1 MNLSELYKN
10 HQKLNDQRQKFHDA
24 IKNNDAEGVSDA
36 FTQMCEIIGDINR
49 EEYQQQLD
57 GMKQELDN
65 SVLYARGVRQLTND
79 EREYYQAVEKAMRA
93 DNPKQA
99 LENVTVVFPQT
110 VISRVM
116 DDLASKHPLLSKIQ
130 FTPTGG
136 AIRMMLNTD
145 GIHKAKWGKLC
156 AKIVEELTSG
166 FKEVDAGLYKL
177 SAFIPVCKA
186 QLDLGPEWL
195 DRYIRAILAEALA
208 NGLEEGIVMGDGND
222 QPIGMIRDVSESASV
237 QGGKYPEK
245 AKTKVT
251 DLELTTIGNLISL
264 LAVTPDGK
272 DRDPDDLIFLVNPQ
286 DYYQRVM
293 PTTTVKAPDG
303 TYRKDVLPV
312 DMTVIKTAALPRGQA
327 VFGVGRLYFAAV
339 GMNKGGKIEFSDDYR
354 FLEDE
359 RVYLIKLYANGLPVD
374 NNAFLNLDIS
384 GLQPVPFKVTTV
396 EAPTPSTDATLSALK
411 LGNLS
416 LSPAFTSAG
425 ITYTASTE
433 AATTTITATPAN
445 AGAKIEVKV
454 GTKVIENGKAATWA
468 DGENT
473 VTINVTAEDGTT
485 TKTYTVTVTKS

>member
-1 MNLSELYKN
+1 MNLTELYKN
-10 HQKLNDQRQKFHDA
+10 NQKLDEKRQKLHDA

-36 FTQMCEIIGDINR
+36 FTQMCEVIGDINR

-65 SVLYARGVRQLTND
+65 SVLYARGVRQLTNN

-130 FTPTGG
+130 FAPTGG

-222 QPIGMIRDVSESASV
+222 QPIGMVRDVSDDVAV
-237 QGGKYPEK
+237 IGGKTYPEK
-245 AKTKVT
+245 AKVKANDFEPATM
-251 DLELTTIGNLISL
+251 GNLISML
-264 LAVTPDGK
+264 GKTANGK
-272 DRDPDDLIFLVNPQ
+272 DRDPNDLILLVNPQ
-286 DYYQRVM
+286 DYYLRVM
-293 PTTTVKAPDG
+293 PATTVRAPDG
-303 TYRKDVLPV
+303 
-312 DMTVIKTAALPRGQA
+312 
-327 VFGVGRLYFAAV
+327 
-339 GMNKGGKIEFSDDYR
+339 
-354 FLEDE
+354 
-359 RVYLIKLYANGLPVD
+359 
-374 NNAFLNLDIS
+374 
-384 GLQPVPFKVTTV
+384 
-396 EAPTPSTDATLSALK
+396 
-411 LGNLS
+411 
-416 LSPAFTSAG
+416 
-425 ITYTASTE
+425 
-433 AATTTITATPAN
+433 
-445 AGAKIEVKV
+445 
-454 GTKVIENGKAATWA
+454 W
-468 DGENT
+468 
-473 VTINVTAEDGTT
+473 
-485 TKTYTVTVTKS
+485 

>member
-1 MNLSELYKN
+1 MHLSELYKKS
-10 HQKLNDQRQKFHDA
+10 QKLDGQRQQLA
-24 IKNNDAEGVSDA
+24 AAVKNNDADSLPGIFME
-36 FTQMCEIIGDINR
+36 MCQTIGEINA
-49 EEYQQQLD
+49 EEYEGQISGLRQQLD
-57 GMKQELDN
+57 N
-65 SVLYARGVRQLTND
+65 SALYARGVRQLTTE
-79 EREYYQAVEKAMRA
+79 ERDYYQSIATAMRS

-99 LENVTVVFPQT
+99 LENVSVVFPQT
-110 VISRVM
+110 IISRVI
-116 DDLASKHPLLSKIQ
+116 DDLAESHPLLSKIQ

-136 AIRMMLNTD
+136 AIRMMMNTD
-145 GIHKAKWGKLC
+145 GRHKGAWGKLC
-156 AKIVEELTSG
+156 DAIVEELTSG
-166 FKEVDAGLYKL
+166 FKEVDVGLFKL

-195 DRYIRAILAEALA
+195 DRYIRSILAEALA
-208 NGLEEGIVMGDGND
+208 NGLEEGIVMGDGKE

-237 QGGKYPEK
+237 QAGKYPEK
-245 AKTKVT
+245 AKIKVT
-251 DLELTTIGNLISL
+251 DLEPATIGNLVSL
-264 LAVTPDGK
+264 LATTANGK
-272 DRDPDDLIFLVNPQ
+272 DRDPADLILLVNPQ
-286 DYYQRVM
+286 DYYQSVM
-293 PTTTVKAPDG
+293 PATTVKAPDG
-303 TYRKDVLPV
+303 TYRKDVLPI
-312 DMTVIKTAALPRGQA
+312 DMSIIKTAALPRGQA
-327 VFGVGRLYFAAV
+327 VFGAARLYFAAV
-339 GMNKGGKIEFSDDYR
+339 GMNKGGKIEFSDHYH

-359 RVYLIKLYANGLPVD
+359 RVYLIKLYANGLPMD